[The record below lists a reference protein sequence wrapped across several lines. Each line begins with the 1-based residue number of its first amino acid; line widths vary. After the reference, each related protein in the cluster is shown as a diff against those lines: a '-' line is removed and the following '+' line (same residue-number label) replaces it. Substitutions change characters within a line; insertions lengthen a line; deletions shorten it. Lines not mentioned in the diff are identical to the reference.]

1 MKVLPLLASGR
12 YDAILTPR
20 IVWPVKD
27 VGEVWIKAIRNAG
40 LAWLYEVDDDVFN
53 PRIIDRQTRLF
64 ESEKAKGYE
73 QLEWERQE
81 RIRLLSLCDGVTVTT
96 QRLKT
101 VVQGYNPD
109 VPVYVL
115 PNAIDVQWFRL
126 LMRGIGRVPELEGKL
141 TVGWAGGTREDVD
154 LLDLGK
160 AWTILAEK
168 YPHVMFVSQGHQS
181 KALAESVPEER
192 QVRLPWLGLEEYPRA
207 LINVDIGCC
216 AVAPMVFNTSKSCIK
231 WYEYTLAGAACVVSP
246 TVYGRE
252 VTDGVDAFV
261 ASGVD
266 QLVDRISQLIES
278 ESLRK
283 GMARAARTKVV
294 TEHSLNNNLFN
305 WPEAW
310 KDAIER
316 FQEKRSRQLVLS

>member
-20 IVWPVKD
+20 IVWPIKD
-27 VGEVWIKAIRNAG
+27 IGERWIKAIRNAG
-40 LAWLYEVDDDVFN
+40 LAWLYEIDDDVFN

-64 ESEKAKGYE
+64 DSEAAKGYE

-96 QRLKT
+96 QRLRT

-109 VPVYVL
+109 VPVYVV

-126 LMRGIGRVPELEGKL
+126 LMRGIGRVPELQGKL
-141 TVGWAGGTREDVD
+141 TVGWAGGTRENID
-154 LLDLGK
+154 LAELAR
-160 AWTILAEK
+160 AWSILAER
-168 YPHVMFVSQGHQS
+168 YPDVMFVSQGHQS
-181 KALAESVPEER
+181 KALAESVPEDR

-252 VTDGVDAFV
+252 VTNGLDALVAQGVDEWV
-261 ASGVD
+261 N
-266 QLVDRISQLIES
+266 QISRLIEDA
-278 ESLRK
+278 ELRTRIQRE
-283 GMARAARTKVV
+283 ARKTVV
-294 TEHSLNNNLFN
+294 TNHSLTNNIFN

-316 FQEKRSRQLVLS
+316 FHEKRAAQLVLA